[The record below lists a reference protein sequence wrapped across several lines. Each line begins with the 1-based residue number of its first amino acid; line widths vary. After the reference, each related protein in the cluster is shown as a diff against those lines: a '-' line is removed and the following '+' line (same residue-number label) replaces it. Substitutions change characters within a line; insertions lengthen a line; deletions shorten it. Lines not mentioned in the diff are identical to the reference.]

1 MPELSVLL
9 TFCIATLTLTLSPG
23 PSNLYIMAC
32 TLGQGAKAGIAAA
45 SGMAIGSLI
54 YVALTALGLAA
65 IIVYSPI
72 FFTLLKVAGAA
83 YLVVLGVQSITRA
96 SVSVPARGNDKPT
109 RKILKQSLAVELTNP
124 KTALFFLA
132 FLPQFT
138 QAEGADITTQLAILG
153 VLYTILALASDLLV
167 VTLCQRLN
175 SLLTHSPRVAY
186 WQDITAGTVLLGL
199 GLFILINDVVLS

>member
-1 MPELSVLL
+1 MPDLPVLL

-32 TLGQGAKAGIAAA
+32 TLGQGARAGMAAA
-45 SGMAIGSLI
+45 GGMAIGSLI

-65 IIVYSPI
+65 IIVYSPVI
-72 FFTLLKVAGAA
+72 FTLLKLAGAA
-83 YLVVLGVQSITRA
+83 YLVVLGVQSIVGA
-96 SVSVPARGNDKPT
+96 SVALPGNADHKPT
-109 RKILKQSLAVELTNP
+109 RKILQQSLTVELTNP

-138 QAEGADITTQLAILG
+138 RTDSANITTELAILG
-153 VLYTILALASDLLV
+153 VLYTVLALASDLLV

-175 SLLTHSPRVAY
+175 KLLTQSPRVSY
-186 WQDITAGTVLLGL
+186 WQDLIAGFVLLGL
-199 GLFILINDVVLS
+199 GIFILVNDVLLH